1 MTCPKCKKKIHKNQT
16 VCPWC
21 GADTNAITR
30 KDEAKQVCLSAQG
43 AKRQGLSKKKKWL
56 IGILSSVGA
65 IILALVIV
73 VVTWGAS
80 LMGNIHRESE
90 LSAGDIAINSDLPH
104 TDKVQNIA
112 LFGLDSRQD
121 NESGRSDA
129 IIILTIDRVN
139 SKIKLTSIARDS
151 LVAIDGRG
159 QSKITHAFGWG
170 GAKLAVKTLNQNFGM
185 NITDY
190 AYVNFFEFTKLID
203 SLGGVMIDVDAA
215 ELDIM
220 NNYYGPELRALGFDY
235 QNATTGFVRLSGV
248 QALAYSR
255 NRYTGS
261 DIDRGN
267 RQKEVLEAMFAEVK
281 DTSLTKF
288 PALISQVLEMV
299 HTTLTNSEMLS
310 IAQWALMSSPSF
322 DQFSIPSPECKAQG
336 GNWGDGHGWVYH
348 YDMGLATEILHQFI
362 YEEPSQ
368 QEDASSAAE
377 AQ

>member
-1 MTCPKCKKKIHKNQT
+1 MCCPKCKKKIHKNQ
-16 VCPWC
+16 VICPWC
-21 GADTNAITR
+21 GADTVDVSNKA
-30 KDEAKQVCLSAQG
+30 EPQQVRLSAQG
-43 AKRQGLSKKKKWL
+43 AKRQGMSKKKKWL

-65 IILALVIV
+65 ILLALAIV

-80 LMGNIHRESE
+80 LMGNIHRESA
-90 LSAGDIAINSDLPH
+90 LSEGDIAVNSDLPH

-121 NESGRSDA
+121 NEVGRSDA
-129 IIILTIDRVN
+129 IIILSIDRVN

-151 LVAIDGRG
+151 LVKIDGHG
-159 QSKITHAFGWG
+159 ESKITHAFGWG

-190 AYVNFFEFTKLID
+190 AYLNFFEFTKLID

-220 NNYYGPELRALGFDY
+220 NNYYGPELRTLGFDY
-235 QNATTGFVRLSGV
+235 QNATTGYVRLNGV

-267 RQKEVLEAMFAEVK
+267 RQKEVLQAMFAEVK
-281 DTSLTKF
+281 DLSLTKF
-288 PALISQVLEMV
+288 PSLISQVLEMV
-299 HTTLTNSEMLS
+299 HTTLSNSEMLDV
-310 IAQWALMSSPSF
+310 AQWALMASPSF
-322 DQFSIPSPECKAQG
+322 EQFSIPSPECKAQG

-348 YDMGLATEILHQFI
+348 YDMELATDILHQFI
-362 YEEPSQ
+362 YEEPSE
-368 QEDASSAAE
+368 QEDASSVAE

>member
-90 LSAGDIAINSDLPH
+90 LSAGDIAINSELPH
-104 TDKVQNIA
+104 SDKVQNIA
-112 LFGLDSRQD
+112 LFGLDSRTD
-121 NESGRSDA
+121 SEVGRSDA
-129 IIILTIDRVN
+129 IIILSIDRVN

-151 LVAIDGRG
+151 LVKIDGHG
-159 QSKITHAFGWG
+159 ESKITHAFGWG

-190 AYVNFFEFTKLID
+190 AYLNFFEFTKLID

-220 NNYYGPELRALGFDY
+220 NNYYGPELRTLGFDY
-235 QNATTGFVRLSGV
+235 QNATTGYVRLNGV

-281 DTSLTKF
+281 DLSLTKF
-288 PALISQVLEMV
+288 PSLISQVLEMV
-299 HTTLTNSEMLS
+299 HTTLSNSELLDV
-310 IAQWALMSSPSF
+310 AQWALMSSPSF

-348 YDMGLATEILHQFI
+348 YDMELATDILHQFI
-362 YEEPSQ
+362 YEEPSE
-368 QEDASSAAE
+368 QEDASSVAE

>member
-129 IIILTIDRVN
+129 IIILSIDRVN

-151 LVAIDGRG
+151 LVKIDGHG
-159 QSKITHAFGWG
+159 ESKITHAFGWG

>member
-1 MTCPKCKKKIHKNQT
+1 MCCPKCKKKIHKNQT
-16 VCPWC
+16 ICPWC
-21 GADTNAITR
+21 GADTT
-30 KDEAKQVCLSAQG
+30 DVAKKADAQQVQLSAQG
-43 AKRQGLSKKKKWL
+43 AKRKGLSKKKKWI
-56 IGILSSVGA
+56 IGIASSVGA
-65 IILALVIV
+65 ILLALVIV

-80 LMGNIHRESE
+80 LMGNIQRESE
-90 LSAGDIAINSDLPH
+90 LSEGDVAINSELPH

-112 LFGLDSRQD
+112 LFGLDSRKD
-121 NESGRSDA
+121 TESGRSDA
-129 IIILTIDRVN
+129 IIILSIDRVN

-151 LVAIDGRG
+151 LVKIDGRG
-159 QSKITHAFGWG
+159 ESKITHAFGWG

-190 AYVNFFEFTKLID
+190 AYLNFFEFTKLID
-203 SLGGVMIDVDAA
+203 SLGGVMINVDAA
-215 ELDIM
+215 ELNIM
-220 NNYYGPELRALGFDY
+220 NNYYGPELRTLGLDY
-235 QNATTGFVRLSGV
+235 QNATTGYVRLNGV

-299 HTTLTNSEMLS
+299 HTTLTNSELLD

-322 DQFSIPSPECKAQG
+322 EQFSLPSPECKAQG
-336 GNWGDGHGWVYH
+336 GDWGDGHGWVYH
-348 YDMGLATEILHQFI
+348 YDMDLATEILHQFI
-362 YEEPSQ
+362 YEEAPQ